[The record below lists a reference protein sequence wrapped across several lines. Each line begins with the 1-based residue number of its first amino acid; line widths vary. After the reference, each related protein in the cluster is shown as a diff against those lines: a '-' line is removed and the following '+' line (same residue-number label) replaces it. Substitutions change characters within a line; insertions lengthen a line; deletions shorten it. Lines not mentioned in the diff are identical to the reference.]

1 MRELSYTKSNGFG
14 NGADYC
20 GAGRK
25 GDHFLHGGLHSTGR
39 GNGTVDATR
48 TVPSSHTG
56 NFRPRQSNATN
67 GIARLVHAESITG
80 VVAVNGGKSLFVD
93 EIEIEVEAGKGGSG
107 CVSFR
112 REKYIPRGGPD
123 GGDGGNGGDVVFRAS
138 TNIDN
143 LVHLTRLHLWKAGNG
158 TPGQGARKHGA
169 GADDLII
176 EVPVGTM
183 IFDRKYNF
191 LLKDLAANQD
201 EVIVCRGGKGGK
213 GNARFKSATNRAPRH
228 AEPGEPGEH
237 RKLRLELKM
246 IADVG
251 LIGKPNAGKSTLL
264 SCLSAARPEIAAYP
278 FTTKH
283 PHLGLVLVDQD
294 RSFLMADIPGLI
306 EGASRGI
313 GLGHD
318 FLRHIQRAGILIH
331 LVEPAPMDGTD
342 PWENYQ
348 TIRRELVAFDPT
360 LGERKE
366 FVVITKSDLPEAEE
380 VQTQFAERLGQEI
393 WLISSATGSGLKPL
407 TNAIYALLSQ

>member
-1 MRELSYTKSNGFG
+1 M
-14 NGADYC
+14 
-20 GAGRK
+20 
-25 GDHFLHGGLHSTGR
+25 
-39 GNGTVDATR
+39 
-48 TVPSSHTG
+48 
-56 NFRPRQSNATN
+56 
-67 GIARLVHAESITG
+67 
-80 VVAVNGGKSLFVD
+80 FVD
-93 EIEIEVEAGKGGSG
+93 EIEIEVEAGKGGNGS
-107 CVSFR
+107 VSFR
-112 REKYIPRGGPD
+112 REKYVPRGGPD
-123 GGDGGNGGDVVFRAS
+123 GGDGGNGGDVVLRAN
-138 TNIDN
+138 TNVNSLI
-143 LVHLTRLHLWKAGNG
+143 HLSQQHLWKAESGH
-158 TPGQGARKHGA
+158 PGHGARKHGA
-169 GADDLII
+169 SADDLTID
-176 EVPVGTM
+176 VPVGTM
-183 IFDRKYNF
+183 IFDRKYDF
-191 LLKDLAANQD
+191 LLKDLATDQD

-213 GNARFKSATNRAPRH
+213 GNARFKSSTNRAPKH
-228 AEPGEPGEH
+228 AEPGEAGEH

-283 PHLGLVLVDQD
+283 PHLGLVQVDTD

-331 LVEPAPMDGTD
+331 LVEPAPMDGTE

-348 TIRRELVAFDPT
+348 TIRRELTAFDPT

-366 FVVITKSDLPEAEE
+366 FVVITKADLPEAAE
-380 VQTQFAERLGQEI
+380 VQKQFSERLAQDV

-407 TNAIYALLSQ
+407 SNAIYAVLHCDVPL

>member
-1 MRELSYTKSNGFG
+1 MV
-14 NGADYC
+14 YC
-20 GAGRK
+20 TPV
-25 GDHFLHGGLHSTGR
+25 F
-39 GNGTVDATR
+39 
-48 TVPSSHTG
+48 
-56 NFRPRQSNATN
+56 
-67 GIARLVHAESITG
+67 I
-80 VVAVNGGKSLFVD
+80 D
-93 EIEIEVEAGKGGSG
+93 EIEIEVEAGKGGAG

-112 REKYIPRGGPD
+112 REKYVPRGGPD
-123 GGDGGNGGDVVFRAS
+123 GGDGGNGGHVVFRAS
-138 TNIDN
+138 TNVDG
-143 LVHLTRLHLWKAGNG
+143 LVHLTRQHLWKAEGG
-158 TPGQGARKHGA
+158 ISGQGARKHGA
-169 GADDLII
+169 SADDLIV

-183 IFDRKYNF
+183 IFDRRYDF
-191 LLKDLAANQD
+191 LLKDLAADRD

-251 LIGKPNAGKSTLL
+251 LVGKPNAGKSTLL

-283 PHLGLVLVDQD
+283 PHLGLVQVDLD

-306 EGASRGI
+306 EGASQGV

-380 VQTQFAERLGQEI
+380 IQKQFAERLGRDV
-393 WLISSATGSGLKPL
+393 WLISSATGSGLKQL
-407 TNAIYALLSQ
+407 ANAIYALV

>member
-1 MRELSYTKSNGFG
+1 M
-14 NGADYC
+14 
-20 GAGRK
+20 
-25 GDHFLHGGLHSTGR
+25 
-39 GNGTVDATR
+39 
-48 TVPSSHTG
+48 
-56 NFRPRQSNATN
+56 
-67 GIARLVHAESITG
+67 
-80 VVAVNGGKSLFVD
+80 FVD
-93 EIEIEVEAGKGGSG
+93 EIEIEVEAGKGGNG

-112 REKYIPRGGPD
+112 REKYVPRGGPD
-123 GGDGGNGGDVVFRAS
+123 GGDGGKGGHVIFRAN
-138 TNIDN
+138 TNVDN
-143 LVHLTRLHLWKAGNG
+143 LVHLTRQHLWQAENG
-158 TPGQGARKHGA
+158 SSGQGARKHGA

-176 EVPVGTM
+176 DVPVGTV
-183 IFDRKYNF
+183 IFDRKYDF
-191 LLKDLAANQD
+191 LLKDLAAADD
-201 EVIVCRGGKGGK
+201 EVIVCKGGKGGK
-213 GNARFKSATNRAPRH
+213 GNARFKSAINRAPRH
-228 AEPGEPGEH
+228 AEQGMPGEH

-283 PHLGLVLVDQD
+283 PHLGLVYLDLD
-294 RSFLMADIPGLI
+294 RSFVMADIPGLI
-306 EGASRGI
+306 EGASQGV

-331 LVEPAPMDGTD
+331 LVEPAPADGTD

-348 TIRRELVAFDPT
+348 TIRRELSAFDST

-380 VQTQFAERLGQEI
+380 VRRQFSERLEQDV

-407 TNAIYALLSQ
+407 ATAIYAAL

>member
-1 MRELSYTKSNGFG
+1 MF
-14 NGADYC
+14 
-20 GAGRK
+20 
-25 GDHFLHGGLHSTGR
+25 
-39 GNGTVDATR
+39 
-48 TVPSSHTG
+48 
-56 NFRPRQSNATN
+56 
-67 GIARLVHAESITG
+67 I
-80 VVAVNGGKSLFVD
+80 D
-93 EIEIEVEAGKGGSG
+93 EIEIEVEAGKGGNG

-112 REKYIPRGGPD
+112 REKYVPRGGPD
-123 GGDGGNGGDVVFRAS
+123 GGDGGDGGNVIFRAS
-138 TNIDN
+138 TNVDN
-143 LVHLTRLHLWKAGNG
+143 LVHLTRQHLWKASGG

-169 GADDLII
+169 SADDLIV

-183 IFDRKYNF
+183 IFERKYDF
-191 LLKDLAANQD
+191 LLKDLAAAGDN
-201 EVIVCRGGKGGK
+201 VIVCRGGKGGK
-213 GNARFKSATNRAPRH
+213 GNAKFKSATNRAPRH
-228 AEPGEPGEH
+228 AESGEPGEH

-251 LIGKPNAGKSTLL
+251 LVGKPNAGKSTLL

-283 PHLGLVLVDQD
+283 PHLGLVYVDLD

-306 EGASRGI
+306 EGASQGV

-348 TIRRELVAFDPT
+348 AIRRELVAFDPT

-380 VQTQFAERLGQEI
+380 VQKLLSERLERDV
-393 WLISSATGSGLKPL
+393 WLISSATGNGLKQL
-407 TNAIYALLSQ
+407 ANAIYLLT